1 MAIKSFALFKNT
13 QIGTQGVAGTGLSDV
28 IDVRELSPWQASLLY
43 TIAGTNGA
51 ATAGSSTFMY
61 LGCST
66 RNGNFV
72 LCGTFGTQGASPHS
86 GVKPLAPVPNTQLMV
101 TPFMKIQAVSG
112 TSNALLL
119 TAELCLGT

>member
-13 QIGTQGVAGTGLSDV
+13 QIGTQGIAGTGLSDV
-28 IDVRELSPWQASLLY
+28 IDVQELSPWQASLLY

-72 LCGTFGTQGASPHS
+72 LCGTFGTQVATPHS
-86 GVKPLAPVPNTQLMV
+86 GAKSLAPPPNTQLMV
-101 TPFMKIQAVSG
+101 APFIRVQAVSG

-119 TAELCLGT
+119 TAELNLIV

>member
-28 IDVRELSPWQASLLY
+28 IDVRDLSPWQASLLY
-43 TIAGTNGA
+43 TIAGTGGA
-51 ATAGSSTFMY
+51 ATAGSSNFMY

-72 LCGTFGTQGASPHS
+72 LCGTFGTQEASPQS
-86 GVKPLAPVPNTQLMV
+86 GIKSLAPPPNTQLMV
-101 TPFMKIQAVSG
+101 APFMKIQAVSG

-119 TAELCLGT
+119 TAELSLIV